1 MRTRMTVVLT
11 SLLLFLVSATS
22 SQADPRG
29 SGLPS
34 EIARVFPQ
42 GLPPGAT
49 VYDADTVLFAG
60 GAVLLDVAPGAPT
73 NGVCSSGQVCL
84 WENANYEGQRVILT
98 QCDTDGDGNCDWS
111 NLGPLQDFN
120 DMMSSWKNRKTVD
133 AKWAWDSNGGGTIR
147 CMNAGSQNPDLPDN
161 IFGTGDNDEASSV
174 KIFKTSTQC

>member
-49 VYDADTVLFAG
+49 VYDADTVAFSG
-60 GAVLLDVAPGAPT
+60 GAILLDVDPGLPT
-73 NGVCSSGQVCL
+73 DGVCLSGWVCL
-84 WENANYEGQRVILT
+84 WEDANYEGLRVMFSL
-98 QCDTDGDGNCDWS
+98 CDTDADGTCDWV
-111 NLGPLQDFN
+111 NLSSVGFN
-120 DMMSSWKNRKTVD
+120 DKMTSWKNRKNVD
-133 AKWAWDSNGGGTIR
+133 AKWAWDNNGGGTVR
-147 CMNAGSQNPDLPDN
+147 CMNAGSQNPELQDN